1 MNPADTNVSPVIH
14 VAALEL
20 QNFLVICERGAKPG
34 KTGPRYEWWDSSHV
48 IQPFGSEVTD
58 TLCTLRHLHVDTL
71 ILGCPNL
78 QRDFQPSSDAI
89 LALEGGRYCWRVIHP
104 TYAGPPKGG
113 MNHLRHHLPI
123 YYLPAWFGK
132 TSLD

>member
-20 QNFLVICERGAKPG
+20 QNFLVICERGAKPW

-71 ILGCPNL
+71 ILGVLTCNVISSLPL
-78 QRDFQPSSDAI
+78 MPSWLWREAGT
-89 LALEGGRYCWRVIHP
+89 AGG
-104 TYAGPPKGG
+104 
-113 MNHLRHHLPI
+113 
-123 YYLPAWFGK
+123 
-132 TSLD
+132 